1 MRIFAIAS
9 LLALSVVSVAAAEI
23 DFAVVPV
30 DLDGVPYRTCLKPP
44 AAGQTECGEWLN
56 HSIGL
61 IAYGAL
67 NRPPDPV
74 GPNAPPPTLA
84 AQVEEARRAVL
95 ARKIY
100 PGKNEKHMVDLSSAE
115 ITMVFDA
122 IVAARQQLPVVEK
135 ITMLELIDPVRV
147 KGMLEK

>member
-1 MRIFAIAS
+1 MVRAATIAVS
-9 LLALSVVSVAAAEI
+9 LLVSFSIHAAEI
-23 DFAVVPV
+23 DFAIVPR
-30 DLDGVPYRTCLKPP
+30 DLDGVPYRTCVKPTS
-44 AAGQTECGEWLN
+44 QTECGEWMQ
-56 HSIGL
+56 HSLGL
-61 IAYGAL
+61 IAFGAL

-74 GPNAPPPTLA
+74 AANAPPPTLA

-95 ARKIY
+95 ARKVY
-100 PGKNEKHMVDLSSAE
+100 PGKNEKHVVDLSSAE